1 MDKLFVHQN
10 LSVDNNGRNWLLWE
24 WPLQLTVSQL
34 GLISQYDDGDE
45 QFVDDTDEFDDDGDD
60 DGDNTDDDDDY
71 NGWQWWFSIC
81 REIQT
86 EKTENVPNNDN

>member
-1 MDKLFVHQN
+1 MP
-10 LSVDNNGRNWLLWE
+10 VDNNGWNWLLWE

-34 GLISQYDDGDE
+34 GLISQYDGGDE
-45 QFVDDTDEFDDDGDD
+45 QFVDDTD
-60 DGDNTDDDDDY
+60 DDDDDDDC

-86 EKTENVPNNDN
+86 EKTENAPNNDN